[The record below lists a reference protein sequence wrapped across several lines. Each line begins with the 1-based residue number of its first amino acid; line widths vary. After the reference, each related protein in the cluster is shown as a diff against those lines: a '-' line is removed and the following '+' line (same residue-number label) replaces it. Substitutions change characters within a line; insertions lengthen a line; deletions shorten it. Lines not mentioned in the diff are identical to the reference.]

1 MPDNSP
7 RAVALD
13 PQWLPHTYGPD
24 GAQLTSVFVPR
35 DRHAGLMF
43 LSDEHYKGAFPKVTH
58 PAAAVAVQLAAA
70 PAAAPLHFIFHTA
83 FCCSTLMVKALD
95 IPDRTVGLK
104 EPDVLINLAN
114 RFAASDDPANR
125 QRLDLVL
132 RLLARPFAAGETA
145 IVKPTNFANR
155 LILPALE
162 TRPEARAVLLH
173 SDLATLLRSLV
184 KRGMW
189 GRIWGRKL
197 YRSAAAWTSLSFGF
211 DAGETFELT
220 DLQVAGLAW
229 LLQIHHFGEAVRRM
243 GARVMVVDSA
253 DFTADPAAIL
263 GRVAAFFGLGLDS
276 AAVAAIAA
284 GPVFSSH
291 SKFAQLDYSVGAR
304 EAEHEAAVAAHGEE
318 IEMVVKWIDAV
329 ARHCGTALDPA
340 AAARR

>member
-1 MPDNSP
+1 M
-7 RAVALD
+7 
-13 PQWLPHTYGPD
+13 
-24 GAQLTSVFVPR
+24 
-35 DRHAGLMF
+35 
-43 LSDEHYKGAFPKVTH
+43 
-58 PAAAVAVQLAAA
+58 
-70 PAAAPLHFIFHTA
+70 
-83 FCCSTLMVKALD
+83 
-95 IPDRTVGLK
+95 
-104 EPDVLINLAN
+104 
-114 RFAASDDPANR
+114 
-125 QRLDLVL
+125 
-132 RLLARPFAAGETA
+132 

-197 YRSAAAWTSLSFGF
+197 YRSAAAWTALDFGF
-211 DAGETFELT
+211 DPGETFELT

-229 LLQIHHFGEAVRRM
+229 LLQIHHFGEAVRRL
-243 GARVMVVDSA
+243 GPRAMVVDSA

-263 GRVAAFFGLGLDS
+263 GRVAAFFGLGLDA

-304 EAEHEAAVAAHGEE
+304 EAEHEAALAAHGEE
-318 IEMVVKWIDAV
+318 IGMVVKWIDAV
-329 ARHCGTALDPA
+329 ARHCGAALDPA